1 LIKKDINP
9 AASKKFKYIES
20 VKMSSGKPD
29 IEIARAAKM
38 KPIQEILDGINV
50 PNEASVYS
58 PMGRYIA
65 KIKLEYLE
73 KLKNKKDGKLIL
85 VTAITPTP
93 AGEGKTTTSVGL
105 TDGLNKIG
113 KKSIVCLREP
123 SLGPSFGMK
132 GGAAGGGYAQ
142 VVPMEQI
149 NLHFT
154 GDFHAITSAH
164 NLLSALIDN
173 HIYWGNKLNIDVR
186 RIVWK
191 RVMDMNDRSLR
202 SININLGGIAN
213 GYPREDGF
221 DITVASEI
229 MAIFC
234 LSNNL
239 KDLEKRIG
247 NITIGYTRDKKAIY
261 AKDLKAQGPMTVLL
275 KDAIR
280 PNVTQTLE
288 NNPAIIHGG
297 PFGNIAHGCNS
308 VIATKTGLKLAD
320 YVVTEAGFGADL
332 GAEKF
337 LNIKCRKSGLR
348 PDCAV
353 IVATIRALKMHGGVI
368 KEELKK
374 ENVEALKKGL
384 VNLER
389 HINNVRKFGLPVT
402 VAVNHFIT
410 DTDKE
415 VKALIDYCKTLNVKA
430 TLCTH
435 WANGGEGTKE
445 LAKDVVE
452 LCEKGENKF
461 KFLYENSEPL
471 FKKIETIAKEIYH
484 ASEVVADTKV
494 RDQLKNFQENG
505 YGELPICVAKTQY
518 SFSTDPSLKGAPS
531 GHVLP
536 IREVN
541 LSSGAE
547 FIVVVCGAI
556 MTMPGLPRVPA
567 ADSIKLNAKGETEG
581 LF

>member
-1 LIKKDINP
+1 MSEIKSDIQIAREAKMQPIKDIL
-9 AASKKFKYIES
+9 
-20 VKMSSGKPD
+20 
-29 IEIARAAKM
+29 AK
-38 KPIQEILDGINV
+38 INV
-50 PNEASVYS
+50 PDESSAFS
-58 PMGRYIA
+58 PMGRHIA
-65 KIKLEYLE
+65 KINLEYLDS
-73 KLKNKKDGKLIL
+73 LTGKKEGKLIL

-105 TDGLNKIG
+105 NDGLNKIG

-191 RVMDMNDRSLR
+191 RVLDMNDRALR
-202 SININLGGIAN
+202 SININLGGVAN
-213 GYPREDGF
+213 GFPREDGF

-234 LSNNL
+234 LANNL
-239 KDLEKRIG
+239 EDLENRIG
-247 NITIGYTRDKKAIY
+247 NITVAYTREKKPIY

-275 KDAIR
+275 KEAIR
-280 PNVTQTLE
+280 PNITQTLE

-297 PFGNIAHGCNS
+297 PFANIAHGCNS
-308 VIATKTGLKLAD
+308 VIATKAGLKLAD

-337 LNIKCRKSGLR
+337 LDIKCRKSDLK
-348 PDCAV
+348 PSCVV
-353 IVATIRALKMHGGVI
+353 IVATIRALKMHGGVA
-368 KEELKK
+368 KDDLKN

-389 HINNVRKFGLPVT
+389 HVENVKKFGLPVAI
-402 VAVNHFIT
+402 AVNHFIK
-410 DTDKE
+410 DTDDE
-415 VKALIDYCKTLNVKA
+415 VKALVDFCNKLGIKA
-430 TLCTH
+430 SLCTH

-445 LAKDVVE
+445 LASHVAD
-452 LCEKGENKF
+452 LCEKNENKF
-461 KFLYENSEPL
+461 KFLYESKTPL
-471 FKKIETIAKEIYH
+471 FKKIETIAKEIYR
-484 ASEVVADTKV
+484 ADEVIADTKI
-494 RDQLKNFQENG
+494 RDQLKSFEEAG

-518 SFSTDPSLKGAPS
+518 SFSTDPNLKGAPT
-531 GHVLP
+531 GHSLP
-536 IREVN
+536 IREIR

-567 ADSIKLNAKGETEG
+567 ADSIKLNKKGEIEG